1 MEIIYTEITQDL
13 TQFLLERA
21 QQALKEEKKVYYIV
35 PSSMSF
41 EKEKEILERISL
53 GADTAVFDLLVTRFK
68 QLPYYFDRKEKNTNE
83 KVELSQSG
91 LSMLF
96 RKVLKSFTKKEL
108 PLYHSLQTSPSFLEM
123 LVNLR
128 AELVTANLTYEDLP
142 ESPKNAELSA
152 ILGRFE
158 DELNLSYANFSEF
171 QDFIQ
176 SINEGKFNQV
186 LHNAVIII
194 DGYTRFTAEEE
205 SFISALHSA
214 GSEIIIGTYARSSD
228 YKLTDF
234 SLSIYTNALEMIQRF
249 RNKFS
254 AQISSVSNTKPDK
267 VYDKL
272 TRLIELETN
281 FLQKRENIELETKD
295 KAHFEIWESENQMAE
310 IEAVAKDISQKIAQ
324 GALFKDFTV
333 LVGDVGAY
341 AIPVQEIFDLYEIPF
356 FYAQEE
362 AMSQHPLI
370 IFLESLYAI
379 KKNNYRTNDVVN
391 LLKSKVYSGVNFSQD
406 TLDYFEYYVNKY
418 KIRGRKK
425 FATAFEESEFLELEQ
440 VETLREEMLGEAS
453 ALQKFLIGSSEKTGS
468 KWLEQFQLFLQEGN
482 VHENM
487 NLLYNQAEAEEN
499 HVLADK
505 YEQVWKLL
513 LSNLKEFQAVFAEQ
527 KMKILEFLELI
538 LAGLKGA
545 KYRQIPANVD
555 VVNIKD
561 YELVEARTNKY
572 IYAIGL
578 TMANFPKI
586 KKNSSLLSDEERAT
600 INQNVSHDDFRFIE
614 QLNVT
619 NSSKNTFTSVSL
631 VNAAT
636 EKLVLSTPQIYAN
649 VQDDSSALL
658 QLFIEHTK
666 AGESVKREV
675 SSVNLMET
683 VTHIGN
689 TRSLIAN
696 IGKIEHLLA
705 QEENDGIEDKRSFWS
720 SLFRILIKE
729 NTDFQ
734 RLIYNLD
741 QDIAPVPLTPETVK
755 EIYSDKIHA
764 SVSSFERFYNCEY
777 QYFLEQT
784 LGLESF
790 ENIDLNS
797 KVVGN
802 FFHEVFEK
810 LLDQAN
816 LTSEN
821 FDNHLESV
829 LHEVDTSYARYF
841 TQDATAQFTW
851 ANLGEIVKQT
861 AVVLKKGLENDQMK
875 TLATESSFGLPKSEL
890 GNFAIDKINL
900 RGRIDRIDQFFDDSI
915 GAIDY
920 KSSQHKFDLA
930 SAYDGTSLQFLTYLD
945 VLKQMNADQKL
956 WGALYL
962 QLKNE
967 SINLSDVDY
976 LGEIAALLAK
986 KMRYEGL
993 ILEEY
998 KDKVNQEIDVVNIN
1012 RNNVY
1017 SEEEFESL
1025 IKLNE
1030 SHYARA
1036 GERLRDGEIAI
1047 NPVMTKEGI
1056 DKSGNVHGCRYC
1068 PLKSICRFEA
1078 SRHMN
1083 DYAREV
1089 GQKSRKEILEELKG
1103 GPVND

>member
-1 MEIIYTEITQDL
+1 MEIIYTEITEDL
-13 TQFLLERA
+13 TQFLLGRA
-21 QQALKEEKKVYYIV
+21 QKSLKEEKKVYYIV

-68 QLPYYFDRKEKNTNE
+68 QLPYYFDRKEKNIDE

-96 RKVLKSFTKKEL
+96 RKVLKSFSKEEL
-108 PLYHSLQTSPSFLEM
+108 PLYYSLQSSPSFLEM

-142 ESPKNAELSA
+142 KSPKNAELSA
-152 ILGRFE
+152 ILRRFE
-158 DELNLSYANFSEF
+158 DELSLSYANFSEF
-171 QDFIQ
+171 QHFVQ
-176 SINEGKFNQV
+176 NINEGKFNHV
-186 LHNAVIII
+186 LQDAVIII

-205 SFISALHSA
+205 SFISAIHSA
-214 GSEIIIGTYARSSD
+214 GSEIIIGTYASSSD

-234 SLSIYTNALEMIQRF
+234 SLSIYSNALEMIQRF
-249 RNKFS
+249 RSKF
-254 AQISSVSNTKPDK
+254 AAKISPCSHKKKTT

-272 TRLIELETN
+272 TRLVEQETN
-281 FLQKRENIELETKD
+281 FLRERENIELETKD
-295 KAHFEIWESENQMAE
+295 KDHFEIWETENQMAE
-310 IEAVAKDISQKIAQ
+310 IEAVAKDIRQKIAQ
-324 GALFKDFTV
+324 GALFKEFTI
-333 LVGDVGAY
+333 LVGDVETY

-370 IFLESLYAI
+370 ILLESLYAI

-391 LLKSKVYSGVNFSQD
+391 LLKTKVYSGVNFSQEA
-406 TLDYFEYYVNKY
+406 LDFFEYYVNKY

-425 FATAFEESEFLELEQ
+425 FATAFEESEFLELER

-453 ALQKFLIGSSEKTGS
+453 ALQHFLRGSSEKTGAN
-468 KWLEQFQLFLQEGN
+468 WLEQFQLFLQDGK
-482 VHENM
+482 VLENM
-487 NLLYNQAEAEEN
+487 NLLYDQAELEEN

-527 KMKILEFLELI
+527 KMKVLEFLELI

-561 YELVEARTNKY
+561 YELVEPRTNKY

-600 INQNVSHDDFRFIE
+600 INQNVTHHDFRFIE

-619 NSSKNTFTSVSL
+619 NTSKNTFTTVSL
-631 VNAAT
+631 INSAT

-649 VQDDSSALL
+649 AQDDSSALL
-658 QLFIEHTK
+658 QLFIAHTK
-666 AGESVKREV
+666 LGESIKREV
-675 SSVNLMET
+675 SSVNLLET

-689 TRSLIAN
+689 TRSLITN
-696 IGKIEHLLA
+696 IGKIEYLLA
-705 QEENDGIEDKRSFWS
+705 QEDSDGIEDKRSFWS

-729 NTDFQ
+729 NADFQ

-741 QDIAPVPLTPETVK
+741 QDISPVSLAPETVK
-755 EIYSDKIHA
+755 EIYTDKIHA

-810 LLDQAN
+810 LLTKPN
-816 LTSEN
+816 LSSEN
-821 FDNHLESV
+821 FDLYLESV
-829 LHEVDTSYARYF
+829 LQDVDTSYARYF
-841 TQDATAQFTW
+841 TQDSTAQFTW

-861 AVVLKKGLENDQMK
+861 SAVLKKGLENDQMK
-875 TLATESSFGLPKSEL
+875 TLATESAFGLPQSEL
-890 GNFAIDKINL
+890 GNFSIDNINL

-915 GAIDY
+915 GAVDY

-967 SINLSDVDY
+967 SINLSEVDY
-976 LGEIAALLAK
+976 LGEIATLLAK

-998 KDKVNQEIDVVNIN
+998 QDKVKQEIDVVNIN
-1012 RNNVY
+1012 RNNIY
-1017 SEEEFESL
+1017 SQEEFEGL

-1030 SHYARA
+1030 SHYVRA
-1036 GERLRDGEIAI
+1036 GERLREGEIAI

-1083 DYAREV
+1083 EYAREV